1 MSVIREGV
9 IVGGEYSGWKVLI
22 DDDRCG
28 DTGGCYMYL
37 KKSDDEGF
45 DYWFE
50 CEAGLAAQLADFD
63 VDWMS

>member
-37 KKSDDEGF
+37 KKVTMKDSII
-45 DYWFE
+45 
-50 CEAGLAAQLADFD
+50 GLSVRRDLQLN
-63 VDWMS
+63 

>member
-28 DTGGCYMYL
+28 DTGGYYMYL
-37 KKSDDEGF
+37 KKVTMKDSII
-45 DYWFE
+45 
-50 CEAGLAAQLADFD
+50 GLSVRRDLQLN
-63 VDWMS
+63 